1 MIAGSPIL
9 LLHRPSL
16 HQSKACCV
24 AKQPSSWA
32 TVSPGFS
39 TPQFFRRTLLRWLLL
54 FITAALAIG
63 GIGVQAEEGG
73 KEVLQEKLDTFTV
86 NLLGSTQRCI
96 QVDITLSLAKA
107 QSAEKIKLYMPVIRH
122 NMILLLSNQEA
133 GRLETNAGK
142 LELMREARSAANN
155 AINLTEKEG
164 VADVYFTSFV
174 MQ

>member
-1 MIAGSPIL
+1 M
-9 LLHRPSL
+9 
-16 HQSKACCV
+16 
-24 AKQPSSWA
+24 
-32 TVSPGFS
+32 
-39 TPQFFRRTLLRWLLL
+39 
-54 FITAALAIG
+54 G
-63 GIGVQAEEGG
+63 GVEVQAEEGG

-86 NLLGSTQRCI
+86 NLLGSTQKCL
-96 QVDITLSLAKA
+96 QVDITLSLAKT